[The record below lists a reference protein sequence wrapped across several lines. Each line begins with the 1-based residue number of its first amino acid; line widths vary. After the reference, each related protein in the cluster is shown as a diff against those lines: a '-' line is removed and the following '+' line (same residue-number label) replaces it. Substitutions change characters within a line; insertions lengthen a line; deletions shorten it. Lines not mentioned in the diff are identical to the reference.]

1 MNKDE
6 LWSKRTLARREL
18 QDIEEALSLDDHY
31 IDIIEQ
37 ENTELKSK
45 VDALETD
52 NYNANCN
59 LALITGKLD
68 KAIDL
73 LRMCQNTYLR
83 DPELKIEVERFLKD
97 NKQ

>member
-37 ENTELKSK
+37 ENAELQNK
-45 VDALETD
+45 VDTLQGYLDHDIEYDMDKKLAQAKKYLEQALPYLENID
-52 NYNANCN
+52 EEGDELY
-59 LALITGKLD
+59 D
-68 KAIDL
+68 KI
-73 LRMCQNTYLR
+73 N
-83 DPELKIEVERFLKD
+83 EFIKE
-97 NKQ
+97 